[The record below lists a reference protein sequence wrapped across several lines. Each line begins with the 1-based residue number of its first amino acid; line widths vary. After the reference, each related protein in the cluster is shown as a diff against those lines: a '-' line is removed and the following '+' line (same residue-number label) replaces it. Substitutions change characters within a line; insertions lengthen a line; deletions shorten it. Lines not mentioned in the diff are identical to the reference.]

1 MSVKRSYASPALI
14 TQFGS
19 YQLVSILPNGN
30 FPIYLVA
37 MINGVN
43 GNFPIYLVAMINGV
57 YPSKLD
63 HSASCTLSI
72 LLDTSIGCIK
82 LLRVM
87 YFNDECGL

>member
-1 MSVKRSYASPALI
+1 SASPALI

-37 MINGVN
+37 MIK
-43 GNFPIYLVAMINGV
+43 GV

-63 HSASCTLSI
+63 HSASCTPFI

-82 LLRVM
+82 LLRSHV
-87 YFNDECGL
+87 LQ